1 MSEMLLSVLLS
12 KAKGISPEAKYVLV
26 RLVECGLV
34 AGPIC
39 SGVKELAGRF
49 GISDS
54 QMGAALNS
62 LTAAKVLIRRDLVS
76 GQGRPKRQYELAP
89 GDVEQVGLND
99 VSKVV
104 HARVI
109 HHLLKHESKA
119 LQLSDV
125 AMQQKGPLEGAPLA
139 HVRASRKQ
147 GRLSVVNRLLL
158 AVLLCR
164 ADRFGVVRDLGR
176 AELSRLTGL
185 SQERLKNR
193 IRTLLDSSLIRAY
206 TPGATGSVIFKKTKS
221 VYYLNLHHPE
231 LNCGQRLPILLV
243 SVDRVPTED
252 NDVDVVDGIFKSGRE
267 LWSQLTGEVRK
278 FFKDRHEQGL
288 APFLRGRLDMY
299 AGFLLSHHWDVL
311 GDGEAEL
318 VQLIKLDLLGA
329 PDAEES
335 QRLATY
341 LCDQAGN
348 VARGVRGGWFQGKS
362 ALIDGMDF
370 EELDYVLL
378 PMREVAYKSRND
390 RFYPSR
396 AVLALPPDD
405 VVCAGK
411 LHVVEFGRGNQ
422 VKVQVFS
429 SLETVSN
436 AEQYLYGLLTPPEGE
451 LSV

>member
-54 QMGAALNS
+54 QMGVALNS
-62 LTAAKVLIRRDLVS
+62 LTAAKVLVRRDLVS

-193 IRTLLDSSLIRAY
+193 IRTLLDSGLIRAY

-231 LNCGQRLPILLV
+231 LSCGQSLPMLLV
-243 SVDRVPTED
+243 SVTQNLTSANER
-252 NDVDVVDGIFKSGRE
+252 DVVDGM
-267 LWSQLTGEVRK
+267 LWSPQGEREQCSIGVRR
-278 FFKDRHEQGL
+278 FFKNRHEQEL
-288 APFLRGRLDMY
+288 ACFLRGRLDWY
-299 AGFLLSHHWDVL
+299 AGYLLSHHWGLL

-318 VQLIKLDLLGA
+318 DQLIKLDLL
-329 PDAEES
+329 DASDKES
-335 QRLATY
+335 CQPLVTY
-341 LCDQAGN
+341 LIERVEYMASRASAG
-348 VARGVRGGWFQGKS
+348 W
-362 ALIDGMDF
+362 IDGKLTLIPGVDF
-370 EELDYVLL
+370 KTLDYVLL
-378 PMREVAYKSRND
+378 PMQKTAGL
-390 RFYPSR
+390 YPSR
-396 AVLALPPDD
+396 AMLALSKMGGTCSKALHIVGFQDD
-405 VVCAGK
+405 EEG
-411 LHVVEFGRGNQ
+411 
-422 VKVQVFS
+422 KVQCVADS
-429 SLETVSN
+429 EALSREK
-436 AEQYLYGLLTPPEGE
+436 QYLYSLLTPA
-451 LSV
+451 